1 MFFLL
6 TLPQIDIFVMKQFLK
21 YVCATVVGLLIT
33 FCIFTVICF
42 AVIAGVA
49 ATSDSTD
56 IRDGSVLVV
65 KLNGDIVEHVGGDD
79 VNRMM
84 GVTPS
89 SQGVDDIVT
98 AIDAAAK
105 EPNVKGIYVESGLML
120 SDYSALREIRN
131 ALLRFKTSKKWIVS
145 YGDSYTQGTY
155 YVCSAA
161 DKVWMNPEGTL
172 DIHGLAAQPMYVK
185 DLLEKFGVKMTV
197 IKVGT
202 YKSATEQYTESKMS
216 DANREQVTRYVSSLW
231 ATVATEIG
239 KSRGISKDS
248 VNAYADNVTMAQ
260 PVAQLIKQRLIDK
273 TMYANEVKAEIKK
286 LLKQDADE
294 EIKQIT
300 CSELATK
307 VRSDMDSSTD
317 DKIAIYY
324 AEGSIVQNAE
334 AGLLFSGGQSIV
346 SKSMVKDLDELAK
359 DDDVKAV
366 VIRINSGGG
375 DSFASEEI
383 WHSVATLKEKKPVV
397 ISMSGAAASGA
408 YYLSAPAS
416 WIVAQP
422 TTITGSIGIFGVF
435 PDMTRLYKEKLGLT
449 FDNVKTNKHAD
460 MSLLQTARPFDAEE
474 EALLR
479 QYINRGYELFCKRVS
494 DGRKMPIAKV
504 KEIAEGRVWIAGDA
518 MRLKLVDEIGGMP
531 EAIKKAAELAKVKNY
546 ITKAY
551 PTPPTLIEQL
561 MEKATGNGNNLDE
574 QMKATLGTLYE
585 PFYIIKSL
593 ETQNPIQARCEYI
606 NINEKT
612 N

>member
-1 MFFLL
+1 
-6 TLPQIDIFVMKQFLK
+6 MKQFLK

-33 FCIFTVICF
+33 LCIFTVICF
-42 AVIAGVA
+42 TIIVGVTA
-49 ATSDSTD
+49 SSDSTV
-56 IRDGSVLVV
+56 ISEGSVLVV
-65 KLNGDIVEHVGGDD
+65 KLNGDIVEHVGEGSVD
-79 VNRMM
+79 RMM
-84 GVTPS
+84 GVMPS
-89 SQGVDDIVT
+89 SQGVDDIVM

-105 EPNVKGIYVESGLML
+105 EPNIKGIYVESGQML

-131 ALLRFKTSKKWIVS
+131 ALLRFKTSKKWVVS

-172 DIHGLAAQPMYVK
+172 DIHGLSAQPMYVK
-185 DLLEKFGVKMTV
+185 DLLDKFGVKMTV

-202 YKSATEQYTESKMS
+202 YKSATEQYTESQMS
-216 DANREQVTRYVSSLW
+216 DANREQVTRYIGSLW
-231 ATVATEIG
+231 TTVTTEIG
-239 KSRGISKDS
+239 KSRGISAEAINK
-248 VNAYADNVTMAQ
+248 YADNVTMAQ
-260 PVAQLIKQRLIDK
+260 PAELLIKQRLIDK

-294 EIKQIT
+294 DIKQVSCT
-300 CSELATK
+300 ELATK
-307 VRSDMDSSTD
+307 TRTVNDSATD

-324 AEGSIVQNAE
+324 AEGGIVQSAE
-334 AGLLFSGGQSIV
+334 AGLLFSSGQSIV
-346 SKSMVKDLDELAK
+346 SKDMVKDLDKLAK
-359 DDDVKAV
+359 DDNVKAV
-366 VIRINSGGG
+366 VIRVNSGGG

-383 WHSVATLKEKKPVV
+383 WHSVATLKAKKPVV

-408 YYLSAPAS
+408 YYFSAPAS

-460 MSLLQTARPFDAEE
+460 MSLLQRARPFDAEE
-474 EALLR
+474 EALLQ

-494 DGRKMPIAKV
+494 DGRKMPVAKV

-518 MRLKLVDEIGGMP
+518 KKLKLVDEIGGMP
-531 EAIKKAAELAKVKNY
+531 EAVKKAAELAKVKKY
-546 ITKAY
+546 VATAY
-551 PTPPTLIEQL
+551 PTPPTLLEQL
-561 MEKATGNGNNLDE
+561 LDKATGNGNNLDE
-574 QMKATLGTLYE
+574 QMKSTLGTLYE
-585 PFYIIKSL
+585 PFCIIKSL

-606 NINEKT
+606 DINGKT

>member
-1 MFFLL
+1 
-6 TLPQIDIFVMKQFLK
+6 MKQFLK

-33 FCIFTVICF
+33 LCIFTVICF
-42 AVIAGVA
+42 TIIVGVTA
-49 ATSDSTD
+49 SSDSTV
-56 IRDGSVLVV
+56 ISEGSVLVV
-65 KLNGDIVEHVGGDD
+65 KLNGDIVEHVGEGSVD
-79 VNRMM
+79 RMM
-84 GVTPS
+84 GVMPS
-89 SQGVDDIVT
+89 SQGVDDIVM

-105 EPNVKGIYVESGLML
+105 EPNIKGIYVESGQML

-131 ALLRFKTSKKWIVS
+131 ALLRFKTSKKWVVS

-185 DLLEKFGVKMTV
+185 DLLDKFGVKMTV

-202 YKSATEQYTESKMS
+202 YKSATEQYTESQMS
-216 DANREQVTRYVSSLW
+216 DANREQVTRYIGSLW
-231 ATVATEIG
+231 TTVTTEIG
-239 KSRGISKDS
+239 KSRGISAEAINK
-248 VNAYADNVTMAQ
+248 YADNVTMAQ
-260 PVAQLIKQRLIDK
+260 PAELLIKQRLIDK

-294 EIKQIT
+294 DIKQVSCT
-300 CSELATK
+300 ELATK
-307 VRSDMDSSTD
+307 TRTDNESATD

-324 AEGSIVQNAE
+324 AEGSIVQSAE

-346 SKSMVKDLDELAK
+346 SKDMVKDLDKLAK

-366 VIRINSGGG
+366 VIRVNSGGG

-383 WHSVATLKEKKPVV
+383 WHSVATLKAKKPVV

-408 YYLSAPAS
+408 YYFSAPAS

-460 MSLLQTARPFDAEE
+460 MSLLQRARPFDAEE
-474 EALLR
+474 EALLQ

-494 DGRKMPIAKV
+494 DGRKMPVAKV

-518 MRLKLVDEIGGMP
+518 KKLKLVDEIGGMP
-531 EAIKKAAELAKVKNY
+531 EAVKKAAELAKVKKY
-546 ITKAY
+546 VATAY
-551 PTPPTLIEQL
+551 PTPPTLLEQL
-561 MEKATGNGNNLDE
+561 LDKATGNGNNLDE
-574 QMKATLGTLYE
+574 QMKSTLGTLYE
-585 PFYIIKSL
+585 PFCIIKSL

-606 NINEKT
+606 DINGKT

>member
-1 MFFLL
+1 
-6 TLPQIDIFVMKQFLK
+6 MKQFLK

-33 FCIFTVICF
+33 GCIFTVICF
-42 AVIAGVA
+42 ITIAGMTA
-49 ATSDSTD
+49 GGDSTV
-56 IRDGSVLVV
+56 ISEGSVLVV
-65 KLNGDIVEHVGGDD
+65 KLNGDIVEHVGEGSVD
-79 VNRMM
+79 RMM
-84 GVTPS
+84 GVMPS
-89 SQGVDDIVT
+89 SQGVDDIVM

-105 EPNVKGIYVESGLML
+105 EPNIKGIYVESGQML

-131 ALLRFKTSKKWIVS
+131 ALLRFKTSRKWVVS

-185 DLLEKFGVKMTV
+185 DLLDKFGVKMTV

-202 YKSATEQYTESKMS
+202 YKSATEQYTESQMS
-216 DANREQVTRYVSSLW
+216 DANREQVTRYIGSLW
-231 ATVATEIG
+231 TTVTTEIG
-239 KSRGISKDS
+239 KSRGISVEAINK
-248 VNAYADNVTMAQ
+248 YADNVTMAQ
-260 PVAQLIKQRLIDK
+260 PAELLIKQRLIDK
-273 TMYANEVKAEIKK
+273 TMYADEVKAEIKK

-294 EIKQIT
+294 DIKQVSCT
-300 CSELATK
+300 ELATK
-307 VRSDMDSSTD
+307 TRTVNDSATD

-324 AEGSIVQNAE
+324 AEGSIVQSAE
-334 AGLLFSGGQSIV
+334 AGLLFSGEQSIV
-346 SKSMVKDLDELAK
+346 SKDMVKDLDKLAK
-359 DDDVKAV
+359 DDNVKAV
-366 VIRINSGGG
+366 VIRVNSGGG

-383 WHSVATLKEKKPVV
+383 WHSVATLKAKKPVV

-408 YYLSAPAS
+408 YYFSAPAS

-460 MSLLQTARPFDAEE
+460 MSLLQRARPFDAEE
-474 EALLR
+474 EALLQ
-479 QYINRGYELFCKRVS
+479 QYITRGYELFCKRVS
-494 DGRKMPIAKV
+494 DGRKMPVAKV

-518 MRLKLVDEIGGMP
+518 KKLKLVDEIGGMP
-531 EAIKKAAELAKVKNY
+531 EALKKAAELAKVKKY
-546 ITKAY
+546 VATAY
-551 PTPPTLIEQL
+551 PTPPTLLEQL
-561 MEKATGNGNNLDE
+561 LDKATGNGNNLDE
-574 QMKATLGTLYE
+574 QMKSTLGTLYE
-585 PFYIIKSL
+585 PFCIIKSL

-606 NINEKT
+606 DINGKT

>member
-1 MFFLL
+1 
-6 TLPQIDIFVMKQFLK
+6 
-21 YVCATVVGLLIT
+21 
-33 FCIFTVICF
+33 
-42 AVIAGVA
+42 
-49 ATSDSTD
+49 
-56 IRDGSVLVV
+56 
-65 KLNGDIVEHVGGDD
+65 
-79 VNRMM
+79 
-84 GVTPS
+84 
-89 SQGVDDIVT
+89 
-98 AIDAAAK
+98 
-105 EPNVKGIYVESGLML
+105 
-120 SDYSALREIRN
+120 
-131 ALLRFKTSKKWIVS
+131 
-145 YGDSYTQGTY
+145 
-155 YVCSAA
+155 
-161 DKVWMNPEGTL
+161 
-172 DIHGLAAQPMYVK
+172 
-185 DLLEKFGVKMTV
+185 
-197 IKVGT
+197 
-202 YKSATEQYTESKMS
+202 
-216 DANREQVTRYVSSLW
+216 
-231 ATVATEIG
+231 
-239 KSRGISKDS
+239 
-248 VNAYADNVTMAQ
+248 
-260 PVAQLIKQRLIDK
+260 
-273 TMYANEVKAEIKK
+273 
-286 LLKQDADE
+286 
-294 EIKQIT
+294 
-300 CSELATK
+300 
-307 VRSDMDSSTD
+307 
-317 DKIAIYY
+317 
-324 AEGSIVQNAE
+324 
-334 AGLLFSGGQSIV
+334 
-346 SKSMVKDLDELAK
+346 LAK

-416 WIVAQP
+416 WIVAHP

-531 EAIKKAAELAKVKNY
+531 EAVKKAAELAKVKNY

-561 MEKATGNGNNLDE
+561 LEKATGNGNNLDE

>member
-1 MFFLL
+1 
-6 TLPQIDIFVMKQFLK
+6 MKQFLK
-21 YVCATVVGLLIT
+21 HVCATVVGLLIT
-33 FCIFTVICF
+33 LCIFTVICF
-42 AVIAGVA
+42 TIIVGVTA
-49 ATSDSTD
+49 SSDSTV
-56 IRDGSVLVV
+56 ISEGSVLVV
-65 KLNGDIVEHVGGDD
+65 KLNGDIVEHVGEGSVD
-79 VNRMM
+79 RMM
-84 GVTPS
+84 GVMPS
-89 SQGVDDIVT
+89 SQGVDDIVM

-105 EPNVKGIYVESGLML
+105 EPNIKGIYVESGQML

-131 ALLRFKTSKKWIVS
+131 ALLRFKTSKKWVVS

-185 DLLEKFGVKMTV
+185 DLLDKFGVKMTV

-202 YKSATEQYTESKMS
+202 YKSATEQYTESQMS
-216 DANREQVTRYVSSLW
+216 DANREQVTRYIGSLW
-231 ATVATEIG
+231 TTVTTEMG
-239 KSRGISKDS
+239 KSRGISVEAINK
-248 VNAYADNVTMAQ
+248 YADNVTMAQ
-260 PVAQLIKQRLIDK
+260 PAELLIKQRLIDK

-294 EIKQIT
+294 DIKQVSCT
-300 CSELATK
+300 ELATK
-307 VRSDMDSSTD
+307 TRTVNDSATD

-324 AEGSIVQNAE
+324 AEGSIVQSAE

-346 SKSMVKDLDELAK
+346 SKDMVKDLDKLAK
-359 DDDVKAV
+359 DDNVKAV
-366 VIRINSGGG
+366 VIRVNSGGG

-383 WHSVATLKEKKPVV
+383 WHSVATLKAKKPVV

-408 YYLSAPAS
+408 YYFSAPAS

-460 MSLLQTARPFDAEE
+460 MSLLQRARPFDAEE
-474 EALLR
+474 EALLQ

-494 DGRKMPIAKV
+494 DGRKMPVAKV

-518 MRLKLVDEIGGMP
+518 KKLKLVDEIGGMP
-531 EAIKKAAELAKVKNY
+531 EAVKKAAELAKVKKY
-546 ITKAY
+546 VATAY
-551 PTPPTLIEQL
+551 PTPPTLLEQL
-561 MEKATGNGNNLDE
+561 LDKATGNGNNLDE
-574 QMKATLGTLYE
+574 QMKSTLGTLYE
-585 PFYIIKSL
+585 PFCIIKSL

-606 NINEKT
+606 DINGKT

>member
-1 MFFLL
+1 MLP
-6 TLPQIDIFVMKQFLK
+6 LPQIDIFAMKQFLK

-33 FCIFTVICF
+33 LCIFTVICF
-42 AVIAGVA
+42 TIIVGVTA
-49 ATSDSTD
+49 SSDSTV
-56 IRDGSVLVV
+56 ISEGSVLVV
-65 KLNGDIVEHVGGDD
+65 KLNGDIVEHVGEGSVD
-79 VNRMM
+79 RMM
-84 GVTPS
+84 GVMPS
-89 SQGVDDIVT
+89 SQGVDDIVM

-105 EPNVKGIYVESGLML
+105 EPNIKGIYVESGQML

-131 ALLRFKTSKKWIVS
+131 ALLRFKTSKKWVVS

-185 DLLEKFGVKMTV
+185 DLLDKFGVKMTV

-202 YKSATEQYTESKMS
+202 YKSATEQYTESQMS
-216 DANREQVTRYVSSLW
+216 DANREQVTRYIGSLW
-231 ATVATEIG
+231 TTVTTEIG
-239 KSRGISKDS
+239 KSRGISVEAINK
-248 VNAYADNVTMAQ
+248 YADNVTMAQ
-260 PVAQLIKQRLIDK
+260 PAELLIKQRLIDK

-286 LLKQDADE
+286 LLKQDADK
-294 EIKQIT
+294 EIKQVSCT
-300 CSELATK
+300 ELATK
-307 VRSDMDSSTD
+307 TRTVNDSATE

-324 AEGSIVQNAE
+324 AEGSIVQSSE

-346 SKSMVKDLDELAK
+346 SKDMVKDLDKLAK
-359 DDDVKAV
+359 DDNVKAV
-366 VIRINSGGG
+366 VIRVNSGGG

-383 WHSVATLKEKKPVV
+383 WHSVATLKAKKPVV

-408 YYLSAPAS
+408 YYFSAPAS

-460 MSLLQTARPFDAEE
+460 MSLLQRARPFDAEE
-474 EALLR
+474 EALLQ

-494 DGRKMPIAKV
+494 DGRKMPVAKV

-518 MRLKLVDEIGGMP
+518 KKLKLVDEIGGMP
-531 EAIKKAAELAKVKNY
+531 EAVKKAAELAKVKKY
-546 ITKAY
+546 VATAY
-551 PTPPTLIEQL
+551 PTPPTLLEQL
-561 MEKATGNGNNLDE
+561 LDKATGNGNNLDE
-574 QMKATLGTLYE
+574 QMKSTLGTLYE
-585 PFYIIKSL
+585 PFCIIKSL

-606 NINEKT
+606 DINGKT

>member
-1 MFFLL
+1 M
-6 TLPQIDIFVMKQFLK
+6 PQIDIFAMKQFLK

-33 FCIFTVICF
+33 LCIFTVICF
-42 AVIAGVA
+42 TIIVGVTA
-49 ATSDSTD
+49 SSDSTG
-56 IRDGSVLVV
+56 ISEGSVLVV
-65 KLNGDIVEHVGGDD
+65 KLNGDIVEHVGEGSVD
-79 VNRMM
+79 RMM
-84 GVTPS
+84 GVMPS
-89 SQGVDDIVT
+89 SQGVDDIVM

-105 EPNVKGIYVESGLML
+105 EPNIKGIYVESGQML

-131 ALLRFKTSKKWIVS
+131 ALLRFKTSKKWVVS

-185 DLLEKFGVKMTV
+185 DLLDKFGVKMTV

-202 YKSATEQYTESKMS
+202 YKSATEQYTESQMS
-216 DANREQVTRYVSSLW
+216 DANREQVTRYIGSLW
-231 ATVATEIG
+231 TTVTTEIG
-239 KSRGISKDS
+239 KSRGISVEAINK
-248 VNAYADNVTMAQ
+248 YADNVTMAQ
-260 PVAQLIKQRLIDK
+260 PAELLIKQRLIDK

-294 EIKQIT
+294 DIKQVSCT
-300 CSELATK
+300 ELATK
-307 VRSDMDSSTD
+307 TRTVNDSATD

-324 AEGSIVQNAE
+324 AEGSIVQSAE

-346 SKSMVKDLDELAK
+346 SKDMVKDLDKLAK

-366 VIRINSGGG
+366 VIRVNSGGG

-383 WHSVATLKEKKPVV
+383 WHSVATLKAKKPVV

-408 YYLSAPAS
+408 YYFSAPAS

-460 MSLLQTARPFDAEE
+460 MSLLQRARPFDAEE
-474 EALLR
+474 EALLQ

-494 DGRKMPIAKV
+494 DGRKMPVAKV

-518 MRLKLVDEIGGMP
+518 KKLKLVDEIGGMP
-531 EAIKKAAELAKVKNY
+531 EAVKKAAELAKVKKY
-546 ITKAY
+546 VATAY
-551 PTPPTLIEQL
+551 PTPPTLLEQL
-561 MEKATGNGNNLDE
+561 LDKATGNGNNLDE
-574 QMKATLGTLYE
+574 QMKSTLGTLYE
-585 PFYIIKSL
+585 PFCIIKSL

-606 NINEKT
+606 DINGKT

>member
-1 MFFLL
+1 M
-6 TLPQIDIFVMKQFLK
+6 PQIDIFAMKQFLK

-33 FCIFTVICF
+33 LCIFTVICF
-42 AVIAGVA
+42 TIIVGVTA
-49 ATSDSTD
+49 SSDSTV
-56 IRDGSVLVV
+56 ISEGSVLVV
-65 KLNGDIVEHVGGDD
+65 KLNGDIVEHVGEGSVD
-79 VNRMM
+79 RMM
-84 GVTPS
+84 GVMPS
-89 SQGVDDIVT
+89 SQGVDDIVM

-105 EPNVKGIYVESGLML
+105 EPNIKGIYVESGQML

-131 ALLRFKTSKKWIVS
+131 ALLRFKTSKKWVVS

-185 DLLEKFGVKMTV
+185 DLLDKFGVKMTV

-202 YKSATEQYTESKMS
+202 YKSATEQYTESQMS
-216 DANREQVTRYVSSLW
+216 DANREQVTRYIGSLW
-231 ATVATEIG
+231 TTVTTEIG
-239 KSRGISKDS
+239 KSRGISAEAINK
-248 VNAYADNVTMAQ
+248 YADNVTMAQ
-260 PVAQLIKQRLIDK
+260 PAELLIKQRLIDK

-294 EIKQIT
+294 DIKQVSCT
-300 CSELATK
+300 ELATK
-307 VRSDMDSSTD
+307 TRTANDSATD

-324 AEGSIVQNAE
+324 AEGSIVQSSE

-346 SKSMVKDLDELAK
+346 SKDMVKDLDKLAK

-366 VIRINSGGG
+366 VIRVNSGGG

-383 WHSVATLKEKKPVV
+383 WHSVATLKAKKPVV

-408 YYLSAPAS
+408 YYFSAPAS

-460 MSLLQTARPFDAEE
+460 MSLLQRARPFDAEE
-474 EALLR
+474 EALLQ

-494 DGRKMPIAKV
+494 DGRKMPVAKV

-518 MRLKLVDEIGGMP
+518 KKLKLVDEIGGMP
-531 EAIKKAAELAKVKNY
+531 EAVKKAAELAKVKKY
-546 ITKAY
+546 VATAY
-551 PTPPTLIEQL
+551 PTPPTLLEQL
-561 MEKATGNGNNLDE
+561 LDKATGNGNNLDE
-574 QMKATLGTLYE
+574 QMKSTLGTLYE
-585 PFYIIKSL
+585 PFCIIKSL

-606 NINEKT
+606 DINGKT

>member
-1 MFFLL
+1 
-6 TLPQIDIFVMKQFLK
+6 MKQFLK

-33 FCIFTVICF
+33 LCIFTVICF
-42 AVIAGVA
+42 TIIVGVTA
-49 ATSDSTD
+49 SSDSTG
-56 IRDGSVLVV
+56 ISEGSVLVV
-65 KLNGDIVEHVGGDD
+65 KLNGDIVEHVGEGSVD
-79 VNRMM
+79 RMM
-84 GVTPS
+84 GVMPS
-89 SQGVDDIVT
+89 SQGVDDIVM

-105 EPNVKGIYVESGLML
+105 EPNIKGIYVESGQML

-131 ALLRFKTSKKWIVS
+131 ALLRFKTSKKWVVS

-185 DLLEKFGVKMTV
+185 DLLDKFGVKMTV

-202 YKSATEQYTESKMS
+202 YKSATEQYTESQMS
-216 DANREQVTRYVSSLW
+216 DANREQVTRYIGSLW
-231 ATVATEIG
+231 TTVTTEIG
-239 KSRGISKDS
+239 KSRGISVEAINK
-248 VNAYADNVTMAQ
+248 YADNVTMAQ
-260 PVAQLIKQRLIDK
+260 PAELLIKQRLIDK

-294 EIKQIT
+294 DIKQVSCT
-300 CSELATK
+300 ELATK
-307 VRSDMDSSTD
+307 TRTVNDSATD

-324 AEGSIVQNAE
+324 AEGSIVQSAE

-346 SKSMVKDLDELAK
+346 SKDMVKDLDKLAK

-366 VIRINSGGG
+366 VIRVNSGGG

-383 WHSVATLKEKKPVV
+383 WHSVATLKAKKPVV

-408 YYLSAPAS
+408 YYFSAPAS

-460 MSLLQTARPFDAEE
+460 MSLLQRARPFDAEE
-474 EALLR
+474 EALLQ

-494 DGRKMPIAKV
+494 DGRKMPVAKV

-518 MRLKLVDEIGGMP
+518 KKLKLVDEIGGMP
-531 EAIKKAAELAKVKNY
+531 EAVKKAAELAKVKKY
-546 ITKAY
+546 VATAY
-551 PTPPTLIEQL
+551 PTPPTLLEQL
-561 MEKATGNGNNLDE
+561 LDKATGNGNNLDE
-574 QMKATLGTLYE
+574 QMKSTLGTLYE
-585 PFYIIKSL
+585 PFCIIKSL

-606 NINEKT
+606 DINGKT

>member
-1 MFFLL
+1 
-6 TLPQIDIFVMKQFLK
+6 MKQFLK

-33 FCIFTVICF
+33 LCIFTVICF
-42 AVIAGVA
+42 TIIVGVTA
-49 ATSDSTD
+49 SSDSTG
-56 IRDGSVLVV
+56 ISEGSVLVV
-65 KLNGDIVEHVGGDD
+65 KLNGDIVEHVGEGSVD
-79 VNRMM
+79 RMM
-84 GVTPS
+84 GVMPS
-89 SQGVDDIVT
+89 SQGVDDIVM

-105 EPNVKGIYVESGLML
+105 EPNIKGIYVESGQML

-131 ALLRFKTSKKWIVS
+131 ALLRFKTSKKWVVS

-185 DLLEKFGVKMTV
+185 DLLDKFGVKMTV

-202 YKSATEQYTESKMS
+202 YKSATEQYTESQMS
-216 DANREQVTRYVSSLW
+216 DANREQVTRYIGSLW
-231 ATVATEIG
+231 TTVTTEIG
-239 KSRGISKDS
+239 KSRGISVEAINK
-248 VNAYADNVTMAQ
+248 YADNVTMAQ
-260 PVAQLIKQRLIDK
+260 PAELLIKQRLIDK

-294 EIKQIT
+294 DIKQVSCT
-300 CSELATK
+300 ELATK
-307 VRSDMDSSTD
+307 TRTVNDSATD

-324 AEGSIVQNAE
+324 AEGSIVQSSE
-334 AGLLFSGGQSIV
+334 AGLLFSSGQSIV
-346 SKSMVKDLDELAK
+346 SKDMVKDLDKLAK
-359 DDDVKAV
+359 DDNVKAV
-366 VIRINSGGG
+366 VIRVNSGGG

-383 WHSVATLKEKKPVV
+383 WHSVATLKAKKPVV

-408 YYLSAPAS
+408 YYFSAPAS

-460 MSLLQTARPFDAEE
+460 MSLLQRARPFDAEE
-474 EALLR
+474 EALLQ

-494 DGRKMPIAKV
+494 DGRKMPVAKV

-518 MRLKLVDEIGGMP
+518 KKLKLVDEIGGMP
-531 EAIKKAAELAKVKNY
+531 EAVKKAAELAKVKKY
-546 ITKAY
+546 VATAY
-551 PTPPTLIEQL
+551 PTPPTLLEQL
-561 MEKATGNGNNLDE
+561 LDKATGNGNNLDE
-574 QMKATLGTLYE
+574 QMKSTLGTLYE
-585 PFYIIKSL
+585 PFCIIKSL

-606 NINEKT
+606 DINGKT

>member
-1 MFFLL
+1 
-6 TLPQIDIFVMKQFLK
+6 
-21 YVCATVVGLLIT
+21 VGVT
-33 FCIFTVICF
+33 
-42 AVIAGVA
+42 AS
-49 ATSDSTD
+49 SDSTV
-56 IRDGSVLVV
+56 ISEGSVLVV
-65 KLNGDIVEHVGGDD
+65 KLNGDIVEHVGEGSVD
-79 VNRMM
+79 RMM
-84 GVTPS
+84 GVMPS
-89 SQGVDDIVT
+89 SQGVDDIVM

-105 EPNVKGIYVESGLML
+105 EPNIKGIYVESGQML

-131 ALLRFKTSKKWIVS
+131 ALLRFKTSKKWVVS

-185 DLLEKFGVKMTV
+185 DLLDKFGVKMTV

-202 YKSATEQYTESKMS
+202 YKSATEQYTESQMS
-216 DANREQVTRYVSSLW
+216 DANREQVTRYIGSLW
-231 ATVATEIG
+231 TTVTTEIG
-239 KSRGISKDS
+239 KSRGISAEAINK
-248 VNAYADNVTMAQ
+248 YADNVTMAQ
-260 PVAQLIKQRLIDK
+260 PAELLIKQRLIDK

-294 EIKQIT
+294 DIKQVSCT
-300 CSELATK
+300 ELATK
-307 VRSDMDSSTD
+307 TRTVNDSATD

-324 AEGSIVQNAE
+324 AEGSIVQSSE

-346 SKSMVKDLDELAK
+346 SKDMVKDLDKLAK
-359 DDDVKAV
+359 DDNVKAV
-366 VIRINSGGG
+366 VIRVNSGGG

-383 WHSVATLKEKKPVV
+383 WHSVATLKAKKPVV

-408 YYLSAPAS
+408 YYFSAPAS

-460 MSLLQTARPFDAEE
+460 MSLLQRARPFDAEE
-474 EALLR
+474 EALLQ

-494 DGRKMPIAKV
+494 DGRKMPVAKV

-518 MRLKLVDEIGGMP
+518 KKLKLVDEIGGMP
-531 EAIKKAAELAKVKNY
+531 EAVKKAAELAKVKKY
-546 ITKAY
+546 VATAY
-551 PTPPTLIEQL
+551 PTPPTLLEQL
-561 MEKATGNGNNLDE
+561 LDKATGNGNNLDE
-574 QMKATLGTLYE
+574 QMKSTLGTLNE
-585 PFYIIKSL
+585 PFCIIKSL

-606 NINEKT
+606 DINGKT

>member
-1 MFFLL
+1 
-6 TLPQIDIFVMKQFLK
+6 MKQFLK

-33 FCIFTVICF
+33 LCIFTVICF
-42 AVIAGVA
+42 TIIVGVTA
-49 ATSDSTD
+49 SSDSTV
-56 IRDGSVLVV
+56 ISEGSVLVV
-65 KLNGDIVEHVGGDD
+65 KLNGDIVEHVGEGSVD
-79 VNRMM
+79 RMM
-84 GVTPS
+84 GVMPS
-89 SQGVDDIVT
+89 SQGVDDIVM

-105 EPNVKGIYVESGLML
+105 EPNIKGIYVESGQML

-131 ALLRFKTSKKWIVS
+131 ALLRFKTSKKWVVS

-185 DLLEKFGVKMTV
+185 DLLDKFGVKMTV

-202 YKSATEQYTESKMS
+202 YKSATEQYTESQMS
-216 DANREQVTRYVSSLW
+216 DANREQVTRYIGSLW
-231 ATVATEIG
+231 TTVTTEIG
-239 KSRGISKDS
+239 KSRGISAEAINK
-248 VNAYADNVTMAQ
+248 YADNVTMAQ
-260 PVAQLIKQRLIDK
+260 PAELLIKQRLIDK

-294 EIKQIT
+294 DIKQVSCT
-300 CSELATK
+300 ELATK
-307 VRSDMDSSTD
+307 TRTVNESATE

-324 AEGSIVQNAE
+324 AEGSIVQSSE

-346 SKSMVKDLDELAK
+346 SKDMVKDLDKLAK
-359 DDDVKAV
+359 DDNVKAV
-366 VIRINSGGG
+366 VIRVNSGGG

-383 WHSVATLKEKKPVV
+383 WHSVATLKAKKPVV

-408 YYLSAPAS
+408 YYFSAPAS

-460 MSLLQTARPFDAEE
+460 MSLLQRARPFDAEE
-474 EALLR
+474 EALLQ

-494 DGRKMPIAKV
+494 DGRKMPVAKV

-518 MRLKLVDEIGGMP
+518 KKLKLVDEIGGMP
-531 EAIKKAAELAKVKNY
+531 EAVKKAAELAKVKKY
-546 ITKAY
+546 VATAY
-551 PTPPTLIEQL
+551 PTPPTLLEQL
-561 MEKATGNGNNLDE
+561 LDKATGNGNNLDE
-574 QMKATLGTLYE
+574 QMKSTLGTLYE
-585 PFYIIKSL
+585 PFCIIKSL

-606 NINEKT
+606 DINGKT

>member
-1 MFFLL
+1 
-6 TLPQIDIFVMKQFLK
+6 MKQFLK

-33 FCIFTVICF
+33 LCIFTVICF
-42 AVIAGVA
+42 TIIVGVTA
-49 ATSDSTD
+49 SSDSTG
-56 IRDGSVLVV
+56 ISEGSVLVV
-65 KLNGDIVEHVGGDD
+65 KLNGDIVEHVGEGSVD
-79 VNRMM
+79 RMM
-84 GVTPS
+84 GVMPS
-89 SQGVDDIVT
+89 SQGVDDIVM

-105 EPNVKGIYVESGLML
+105 EPNIKGIYVESGQML

-131 ALLRFKTSKKWIVS
+131 ALLRFKTSKKWVVS

-185 DLLEKFGVKMTV
+185 DLLDKFGVKMTV

-202 YKSATEQYTESKMS
+202 YKSATEQYTESQMS
-216 DANREQVTRYVSSLW
+216 DANREQVTRYIGSLW
-231 ATVATEIG
+231 TTVTTEIG
-239 KSRGISKDS
+239 KSRGISVESINK
-248 VNAYADNVTMAQ
+248 YADNVTMAQ
-260 PVAQLIKQRLIDK
+260 PAELLIKQRLIDK

-286 LLKQDADE
+286 LLKQDADK
-294 EIKQIT
+294 EIKQVSCT
-300 CSELATK
+300 ELATK
-307 VRSDMDSSTD
+307 TRTVNDSATE

-324 AEGSIVQNAE
+324 AEGSIVQSSE

-346 SKSMVKDLDELAK
+346 SKDMVKDLDKLAK
-359 DDDVKAV
+359 DDNVKAV
-366 VIRINSGGG
+366 VIRVNSGGG

-383 WHSVATLKEKKPVV
+383 WHSVATLKAKKPVV

-408 YYLSAPAS
+408 YYFSAPAS

-460 MSLLQTARPFDAEE
+460 MSLLQRARPFDAEE
-474 EALLR
+474 EALLQ

-494 DGRKMPIAKV
+494 DGRKMPVAKV

-518 MRLKLVDEIGGMP
+518 KNLKLVDEIGGMP
-531 EAIKKAAELAKVKNY
+531 EAVKKAAELAKVKKY
-546 ITKAY
+546 VATAY
-551 PTPPTLIEQL
+551 PTPPTLLEQL
-561 MEKATGNGNNLDE
+561 LDKATGNGNNLDE
-574 QMKATLGTLYE
+574 QMKSTLGTLYE
-585 PFYIIKSL
+585 PFCIIKSL

-606 NINEKT
+606 DINGKT

>member
-1 MFFLL
+1 
-6 TLPQIDIFVMKQFLK
+6 MKQFLK

-33 FCIFTVICF
+33 LCIFTVICF
-42 AVIAGVA
+42 TIIVGVTA
-49 ATSDSTD
+49 SSDSTG
-56 IRDGSVLVV
+56 ISEGSVLVV
-65 KLNGDIVEHVGGDD
+65 KLNGDIVEHVGEGSVD
-79 VNRMM
+79 RMM
-84 GVTPS
+84 GVMPS
-89 SQGVDDIVT
+89 SQGVDDIVM

-105 EPNVKGIYVESGLML
+105 EPNIKGIYVESGQML

-131 ALLRFKTSKKWIVS
+131 ALLRFKTSKKWVVS

-185 DLLEKFGVKMTV
+185 DLLDKFGVKMTV

-202 YKSATEQYTESKMS
+202 YKSATEQYTESQMS
-216 DANREQVTRYVSSLW
+216 DANREQVTRYIGSLW
-231 ATVATEIG
+231 TTVTTEIG
-239 KSRGISKDS
+239 KSRGISVESINK
-248 VNAYADNVTMAQ
+248 YADNVTMAQ
-260 PVAQLIKQRLIDK
+260 PAELLIKQRLIDK

-286 LLKQDADE
+286 LLKQDADK
-294 EIKQIT
+294 EIKQVSCT
-300 CSELATK
+300 ELATK
-307 VRSDMDSSTD
+307 TRTVNESATD

-324 AEGSIVQNAE
+324 AEGSIVQSSE

-346 SKSMVKDLDELAK
+346 SKDMVKDLDKLAK
-359 DDDVKAV
+359 DDNVKAV
-366 VIRINSGGG
+366 VIRVNSGGG

-383 WHSVATLKEKKPVV
+383 WHSVATLKAKKPVV

-408 YYLSAPAS
+408 YYFSAPAS

-460 MSLLQTARPFDAEE
+460 MSLLQRARPFDAEE
-474 EALLR
+474 EALLQ

-494 DGRKMPIAKV
+494 DGRKMPVAKV

-518 MRLKLVDEIGGMP
+518 KNLKLVDEIGGMP
-531 EAIKKAAELAKVKNY
+531 EAVKKAAELAKVKKY
-546 ITKAY
+546 VATAY
-551 PTPPTLIEQL
+551 PTPPTLLEQL
-561 MEKATGNGNNLDE
+561 LDKATGNGNNLDE
-574 QMKATLGTLYE
+574 QMKSTLGTLYE
-585 PFYIIKSL
+585 PFCIIKSL

-606 NINEKT
+606 DINGKT

>member
-1 MFFLL
+1 
-6 TLPQIDIFVMKQFLK
+6 MKQFLK

-33 FCIFTVICF
+33 LCIFTVICF
-42 AVIAGVA
+42 TIIVGVTA
-49 ATSDSTD
+49 SSDSAG
-56 IRDGSVLVV
+56 ISEGSVLVV
-65 KLNGDIVEHVGGDD
+65 KLNGDIVEHVGEGSVD
-79 VNRMM
+79 RMM
-84 GVTPS
+84 GVMPS
-89 SQGVDDIVT
+89 SQGVDDIVM

-105 EPNVKGIYVESGLML
+105 EPNIKGIYVESGQML

-131 ALLRFKTSKKWIVS
+131 ALLRFKTSKKWVVS

-185 DLLEKFGVKMTV
+185 DLLDKFGVKMTV

-202 YKSATEQYTESKMS
+202 YKSATEQYTESQMS
-216 DANREQVTRYVSSLW
+216 DANREQVTRYIGSLW
-231 ATVATEIG
+231 TTVTTEIG
-239 KSRGISKDS
+239 KSRGISVESINK
-248 VNAYADNVTMAQ
+248 YADNVTMAQ
-260 PVAQLIKQRLIDK
+260 PAELLIKQRLIDK

-286 LLKQDADE
+286 LLKQDADAD
-294 EIKQIT
+294 IKQVSCT
-300 CSELATK
+300 ELATK
-307 VRSDMDSSTD
+307 TRTVNESATD

-324 AEGSIVQNAE
+324 AEGSIVQSSE

-346 SKSMVKDLDELAK
+346 SKDMVKDLDKLAK
-359 DDDVKAV
+359 DDNVKAV
-366 VIRINSGGG
+366 VIRVNSGGG

-383 WHSVATLKEKKPVV
+383 WHSVATLKAKKPVV

-408 YYLSAPAS
+408 YYFSAPAS

-460 MSLLQTARPFDAEE
+460 MSLLQRARPFDAEE
-474 EALLR
+474 EALLQ

-494 DGRKMPIAKV
+494 DGRKMPVAKV

-518 MRLKLVDEIGGMP
+518 KNLKLVDEIGGMP
-531 EAIKKAAELAKVKNY
+531 EAVKKAAELAKVKKY
-546 ITKAY
+546 VATAY
-551 PTPPTLIEQL
+551 PTPPTLLEQL
-561 MEKATGNGNNLDE
+561 LDKATGNGNNLDE
-574 QMKATLGTLYE
+574 QMKSTLGTLYE
-585 PFYIIKSL
+585 PFCIIKSL

-606 NINEKT
+606 DINGKT

>member
-1 MFFLL
+1 M
-6 TLPQIDIFVMKQFLK
+6 PQIDIFAMKQFLK

-33 FCIFTVICF
+33 LCIFTVICF
-42 AVIAGVA
+42 TIIVGVTA
-49 ATSDSTD
+49 SSDSTG
-56 IRDGSVLVV
+56 ISEGSVLVV
-65 KLNGDIVEHVGGDD
+65 KLNGDIVEHVGEGSVD
-79 VNRMM
+79 RMM
-84 GVTPS
+84 GVMPS
-89 SQGVDDIVT
+89 SQGVDDIVM

-105 EPNVKGIYVESGLML
+105 EPNIKGIYVESGQML

-131 ALLRFKTSKKWIVS
+131 ALLRFKTSKKWVVS

-185 DLLEKFGVKMTV
+185 DLLDKFGVKMTV

-202 YKSATEQYTESKMS
+202 YKSATEQYTESQMS
-216 DANREQVTRYVSSLW
+216 DANREQVTRYIGSLW
-231 ATVATEIG
+231 TTVTTEIG
-239 KSRGISKDS
+239 KSRGISAEAINK
-248 VNAYADNVTMAQ
+248 YADNVTMAQ
-260 PVAQLIKQRLIDK
+260 PAELLIKQRLIDK

-294 EIKQIT
+294 DIKQVSCT
-300 CSELATK
+300 ELATK
-307 VRSDMDSSTD
+307 TRTVNDSATD

-324 AEGSIVQNAE
+324 AEGSIVQSAE

-346 SKSMVKDLDELAK
+346 SKDMVKDLDKLAK

-366 VIRINSGGG
+366 VIRVNSGGG

-383 WHSVATLKEKKPVV
+383 WHSVATLKAKKPVV

-408 YYLSAPAS
+408 YYFSAPAS

-460 MSLLQTARPFDAEE
+460 MSLLQRARPFDAEE
-474 EALLR
+474 EALLQ

-494 DGRKMPIAKV
+494 DGRKMPVAKV

-518 MRLKLVDEIGGMP
+518 KKLKLVDEIGGMP
-531 EAIKKAAELAKVKNY
+531 EAVKKAAELAKVKKY
-546 ITKAY
+546 VATAY
-551 PTPPTLIEQL
+551 PTPPTLLEQL
-561 MEKATGNGNNLDE
+561 LDKATGNGNNLDE
-574 QMKATLGTLYE
+574 QMKSTLGTLYE
-585 PFYIIKSL
+585 PFCIIKSL

-606 NINEKT
+606 DINGKT

>member
-1 MFFLL
+1 
-6 TLPQIDIFVMKQFLK
+6 MKQFLK

-33 FCIFTVICF
+33 LCIFTVICF
-42 AVIAGVA
+42 TIIVGVTA
-49 ATSDSTD
+49 SSDSTV
-56 IRDGSVLVV
+56 ISEGSVLVV
-65 KLNGDIVEHVGGDD
+65 KLNGDIVEHVGEGSVD
-79 VNRMM
+79 RMM
-84 GVTPS
+84 GVMPS
-89 SQGVDDIVT
+89 SQGVDDIVM

-105 EPNVKGIYVESGLML
+105 EPNIKGIYVESGQML

-131 ALLRFKTSKKWIVS
+131 ALLRFKTSRKWVVS

-185 DLLEKFGVKMTV
+185 DLLDKFGVKMTV

-202 YKSATEQYTESKMS
+202 YKSATEQYTESQMS
-216 DANREQVTRYVSSLW
+216 DANREQVTRYIGSLW
-231 ATVATEIG
+231 TTVTTEIG
-239 KSRGISKDS
+239 KSRGISAEAINK
-248 VNAYADNVTMAQ
+248 YADNVTMAQ
-260 PVAQLIKQRLIDK
+260 PAELLIKQRLIDK

-294 EIKQIT
+294 DIKQVSCT
-300 CSELATK
+300 ELATK
-307 VRSDMDSSTD
+307 TRTDNESATD

-324 AEGSIVQNAE
+324 AEGSIVQSAE

-346 SKSMVKDLDELAK
+346 SKDMVKDLDKLAK
-359 DDDVKAV
+359 DDNVKAV
-366 VIRINSGGG
+366 VIRVNSGGG

-383 WHSVATLKEKKPVV
+383 WHSVATLKAKKPVV

-408 YYLSAPAS
+408 YYFSAPAS

-460 MSLLQTARPFDAEE
+460 MSLLQRARPFDAEE
-474 EALLR
+474 EALLQ

-494 DGRKMPIAKV
+494 DGRKMPVAKV

-518 MRLKLVDEIGGMP
+518 KKLKLVDEIGGMP
-531 EAIKKAAELAKVKNY
+531 EAVKKAAELAKVKKY
-546 ITKAY
+546 VATAY
-551 PTPPTLIEQL
+551 PTPPTLLEQL
-561 MEKATGNGNNLDE
+561 LDKATGNGNNLDE
-574 QMKATLGTLYE
+574 QMKSTLGTLYE
-585 PFYIIKSL
+585 PFCIIKSL

-606 NINEKT
+606 DINGKT

>member
-1 MFFLL
+1 
-6 TLPQIDIFVMKQFLK
+6 MKQFLK

-33 FCIFTVICF
+33 LCIFTVICF
-42 AVIAGVA
+42 TIIVGVTA
-49 ATSDSTD
+49 SSDSTG
-56 IRDGSVLVV
+56 ISEGSVLVV
-65 KLNGDIVEHVGGDD
+65 KLNGDIVEHVGEGSVD
-79 VNRMM
+79 RMM
-84 GVTPS
+84 GVMPS
-89 SQGVDDIVT
+89 SQGVDDIVM

-105 EPNVKGIYVESGLML
+105 EPNIKGIYVESGQML

-131 ALLRFKTSKKWIVS
+131 ALLRFKTSKKWVVS

-185 DLLEKFGVKMTV
+185 DLLDKFGVKMTV

-202 YKSATEQYTESKMS
+202 YKSATEQYTESQMS
-216 DANREQVTRYVSSLW
+216 DANREQVTRYIGSLW
-231 ATVATEIG
+231 TTVTTEIG
-239 KSRGISKDS
+239 KSRGISAEAINK
-248 VNAYADNVTMAQ
+248 YADNVTMAQ
-260 PVAQLIKQRLIDK
+260 PAELLIKQRLIDK

-286 LLKQDADE
+286 LLKQDADAD
-294 EIKQIT
+294 IKQVSCT
-300 CSELATK
+300 ELATK
-307 VRSDMDSSTD
+307 TRTVNDSATD
-317 DKIAIYY
+317 DKIAVYY
-324 AEGSIVQNAE
+324 AEGSIVQSAE

-346 SKSMVKDLDELAK
+346 SKDMVKDLDKLAK
-359 DDDVKAV
+359 DDNVKAV
-366 VIRINSGGG
+366 VIRVNSGGG

-383 WHSVATLKEKKPVV
+383 WHSVATLKAKKPVV

-408 YYLSAPAS
+408 YYFSAPAS

-460 MSLLQTARPFDAEE
+460 MSLLQRARPFDAEE
-474 EALLR
+474 EALLQ

-494 DGRKMPIAKV
+494 DGRKMPVAKV

-518 MRLKLVDEIGGMP
+518 KNLKLVDEIGGMP
-531 EAIKKAAELAKVKNY
+531 EAVKKAAELAKVKKY
-546 ITKAY
+546 VATAY
-551 PTPPTLIEQL
+551 PTPPTLLEQL
-561 MEKATGNGNNLDE
+561 LDKATGNGNNLDE
-574 QMKATLGTLYE
+574 QMKSTLGTLYE
-585 PFYIIKSL
+585 PFCIIKSL

-606 NINEKT
+606 DINGKT

>member
-1 MFFLL
+1 
-6 TLPQIDIFVMKQFLK
+6 MKQFLK

-33 FCIFTVICF
+33 LCIFTVICF
-42 AVIAGVA
+42 TIIVGVTA
-49 ATSDSTD
+49 SSDSTG
-56 IRDGSVLVV
+56 ISEGSVLVV
-65 KLNGDIVEHVGGDD
+65 KLNGDIVEHVGEGSVD
-79 VNRMM
+79 RMM
-84 GVTPS
+84 GVMPS
-89 SQGVDDIVT
+89 SQGVDDIVM

-105 EPNVKGIYVESGLML
+105 EPNIKGIYVESGQML

-131 ALLRFKTSKKWIVS
+131 ALLRFKTSKKWVVS

-185 DLLEKFGVKMTV
+185 DLLDKFGVKMTV

-202 YKSATEQYTESKMS
+202 YKSATEQYTESQMS
-216 DANREQVTRYVSSLW
+216 DANREQVTRYIGSLW
-231 ATVATEIG
+231 TTVTTEIG
-239 KSRGISKDS
+239 KSRGISVEAINK
-248 VNAYADNVTMAQ
+248 YADNVTMAQ
-260 PVAQLIKQRLIDK
+260 PAELLIKQRLIDK

-294 EIKQIT
+294 DIKQVSCT
-300 CSELATK
+300 ELATK
-307 VRSDMDSSTD
+307 TRTVNDSATE

-324 AEGSIVQNAE
+324 AEGSIVQSSE

-346 SKSMVKDLDELAK
+346 SKDMVKDLDKLAK
-359 DDDVKAV
+359 DDNVKAV
-366 VIRINSGGG
+366 VIRVNSGGG

-383 WHSVATLKEKKPVV
+383 WHSVATLKAKKPVV

-408 YYLSAPAS
+408 YYFSAPAS

-460 MSLLQTARPFDAEE
+460 MSLLQRARPFDAEE
-474 EALLR
+474 EALLQ

-494 DGRKMPIAKV
+494 DGRKMPVAKV

-518 MRLKLVDEIGGMP
+518 KNLKLVDEIGGMP
-531 EAIKKAAELAKVKNY
+531 EAVKKAAELAKVKKY
-546 ITKAY
+546 VATAY
-551 PTPPTLIEQL
+551 PTPPTLLEQL
-561 MEKATGNGNNLDE
+561 LDKATGNGNNLDE
-574 QMKATLGTLYE
+574 QMKSTLGTLYE
-585 PFYIIKSL
+585 PFCIIKSL

-606 NINEKT
+606 DINGKT

>member
-1 MFFLL
+1 
-6 TLPQIDIFVMKQFLK
+6 MKQFLK

-33 FCIFTVICF
+33 LCIFTVICF
-42 AVIAGVA
+42 TIIVGVTA
-49 ATSDSTD
+49 SSDSTG
-56 IRDGSVLVV
+56 ISEGSVLVV
-65 KLNGDIVEHVGGDD
+65 KLNGDIVEHVGEGSVD
-79 VNRMM
+79 RMM
-84 GVTPS
+84 GVMPS
-89 SQGVDDIVT
+89 SQGVDDIVM

-105 EPNVKGIYVESGLML
+105 EPNIKGIYVESGQML

-131 ALLRFKTSKKWIVS
+131 ALLRFKTSKKWVVS

-185 DLLEKFGVKMTV
+185 DLLDKFGVKMTV

-202 YKSATEQYTESKMS
+202 YKSATEQYTESQMS
-216 DANREQVTRYVSSLW
+216 DANREQVTRYIGSLW
-231 ATVATEIG
+231 TTVTTEIG
-239 KSRGISKDS
+239 KSRGISVEAINK
-248 VNAYADNVTMAQ
+248 YADNVTMAQ
-260 PVAQLIKQRLIDK
+260 PAELLIKQRLIDK
-273 TMYANEVKAEIKK
+273 TMYANEVKTEIKK

-294 EIKQIT
+294 DIKQVSCT
-300 CSELATK
+300 ELATK
-307 VRSDMDSSTD
+307 TRTVNDSATD

-324 AEGSIVQNAE
+324 AEGSIVQSAE
-334 AGLLFSGGQSIV
+334 AGLLFSSGQSIV
-346 SKSMVKDLDELAK
+346 SKDMVKDLDKLAK
-359 DDDVKAV
+359 DDNVKAV
-366 VIRINSGGG
+366 VIRVNSGGG

-383 WHSVATLKEKKPVV
+383 WHSVATLKAKKPVV

-408 YYLSAPAS
+408 YYFSAPAS

-460 MSLLQTARPFDAEE
+460 MSLLQRARPFDAEE
-474 EALLR
+474 EALLQ

-494 DGRKMPIAKV
+494 DGRKMPVAKV

-518 MRLKLVDEIGGMP
+518 KKLKLVDEIGGMP
-531 EAIKKAAELAKVKNY
+531 EAVKKAAELAKVKKY
-546 ITKAY
+546 VATAY
-551 PTPPTLIEQL
+551 PTPPTLLEQL
-561 MEKATGNGNNLDE
+561 LDKATGNGNNLDE
-574 QMKATLGTLYE
+574 QMKSTLGTLYE
-585 PFYIIKSL
+585 PFCIIKSL

-606 NINEKT
+606 DINGKT

>member
-1 MFFLL
+1 MLP
-6 TLPQIDIFVMKQFLK
+6 LPQIDIFAMKQFLK

-33 FCIFTVICF
+33 LCIFTVICF
-42 AVIAGVA
+42 TIIVGVTA
-49 ATSDSTD
+49 SSDSTV
-56 IRDGSVLVV
+56 ISEGSVLVV
-65 KLNGDIVEHVGGDD
+65 KLNGDIVEHVGEGSVD
-79 VNRMM
+79 RMM
-84 GVTPS
+84 GVMPS
-89 SQGVDDIVT
+89 SQGVDDIVM

-105 EPNVKGIYVESGLML
+105 EPNIKGIYVESGQML

-131 ALLRFKTSKKWIVS
+131 ALLRFKTSKKWVVS

-185 DLLEKFGVKMTV
+185 DLLDKFGVKMTV

-202 YKSATEQYTESKMS
+202 YKSATEQYTESQMS
-216 DANREQVTRYVSSLW
+216 DANREQVTRYIGSLW
-231 ATVATEIG
+231 TTVTTEIG
-239 KSRGISKDS
+239 KSRGISAEAINK
-248 VNAYADNVTMAQ
+248 YADNVTMAQ
-260 PVAQLIKQRLIDK
+260 PAELLIKQRLIDK

-294 EIKQIT
+294 DIKQVSCT
-300 CSELATK
+300 ELATK
-307 VRSDMDSSTD
+307 TRTVNDSATD

-324 AEGSIVQNAE
+324 AEGSIVQSSE

-346 SKSMVKDLDELAK
+346 SKDMVKDLDKLAK
-359 DDDVKAV
+359 DDNVKAV
-366 VIRINSGGG
+366 VIRVNSGGG

-383 WHSVATLKEKKPVV
+383 WHSVATLKAKKPVV

-408 YYLSAPAS
+408 YYFSAPAS

-460 MSLLQTARPFDAEE
+460 MSLLQRARPFDAEE
-474 EALLR
+474 EALLQ

-494 DGRKMPIAKV
+494 DGRKMPVAKV

-518 MRLKLVDEIGGMP
+518 KKLKLVDEIGGMP
-531 EAIKKAAELAKVKNY
+531 EAVKKAAELAKVKKY
-546 ITKAY
+546 VATAY
-551 PTPPTLIEQL
+551 PTPPTLLEQL
-561 MEKATGNGNNLDE
+561 LDKATGNGNNLDE
-574 QMKATLGTLYE
+574 QMKSTLGTLYE
-585 PFYIIKSL
+585 PFCIIKSL

-606 NINEKT
+606 DINGKT

>member
-1 MFFLL
+1 
-6 TLPQIDIFVMKQFLK
+6 MKQFLK

-33 FCIFTVICF
+33 LCIFTVICF
-42 AVIAGVA
+42 TIIVGVTA
-49 ATSDSTD
+49 SSDSTG
-56 IRDGSVLVV
+56 ISEGSVLVV
-65 KLNGDIVEHVGGDD
+65 KLNGDIVEHVGEGSVD
-79 VNRMM
+79 RMM
-84 GVTPS
+84 GVMPS
-89 SQGVDDIVT
+89 SQGVDDIVM

-105 EPNVKGIYVESGLML
+105 EPNIKGIYVESGQML

-131 ALLRFKTSKKWIVS
+131 ALLRFKTSKKWVVS

-185 DLLEKFGVKMTV
+185 DLLDKFGVKMTV

-202 YKSATEQYTESKMS
+202 YKSATEQYTESQMS
-216 DANREQVTRYVSSLW
+216 DANREQVTRYIGSLW
-231 ATVATEIG
+231 TTVTTEIG
-239 KSRGISKDS
+239 KSRGISAEAINK
-248 VNAYADNVTMAQ
+248 YADNVTMAQ
-260 PVAQLIKQRLIDK
+260 PAELLIKQRLIDK

-286 LLKQDADE
+286 LLKQDADAD
-294 EIKQIT
+294 IKQVSCT
-300 CSELATK
+300 ELATK
-307 VRSDMDSSTD
+307 TRTVNESATD

-324 AEGSIVQNAE
+324 AEGSIVQSSE

-346 SKSMVKDLDELAK
+346 SKDMVKDLDKLAK
-359 DDDVKAV
+359 DDNVKAV
-366 VIRINSGGG
+366 VIRVNSGGG

-383 WHSVATLKEKKPVV
+383 WHSVATLKAKKPVV

-408 YYLSAPAS
+408 YYFSAPAS

-460 MSLLQTARPFDAEE
+460 MSLLQRARPFDAEE
-474 EALLR
+474 EALLQ

-494 DGRKMPIAKV
+494 DGRKMPVAKV

-518 MRLKLVDEIGGMP
+518 KKLKLVDEIGGMP
-531 EAIKKAAELAKVKNY
+531 EAVKKAAELAKVKKY
-546 ITKAY
+546 VATAY
-551 PTPPTLIEQL
+551 PTPPTLLEQL
-561 MEKATGNGNNLDE
+561 LDKATGNGNNLDE
-574 QMKATLGTLYE
+574 QMKSTLGTLYE
-585 PFYIIKSL
+585 PFCIIKSL

-606 NINEKT
+606 DINGKT

>member
-1 MFFLL
+1 
-6 TLPQIDIFVMKQFLK
+6 MKQFLK

-33 FCIFTVICF
+33 LCIFTVICF
-42 AVIAGVA
+42 TIIVGVTA
-49 ATSDSTD
+49 SSDSTV
-56 IRDGSVLVV
+56 ISEGSVLVV
-65 KLNGDIVEHVGGDD
+65 KLNGDIVEHVGEGSVD
-79 VNRMM
+79 RMM
-84 GVTPS
+84 GVMPS
-89 SQGVDDIVT
+89 SQGVDDIVM

-105 EPNVKGIYVESGLML
+105 EPNIKGIYVESGQML

-131 ALLRFKTSKKWIVS
+131 ALLRFKTSKKWVVS

-185 DLLEKFGVKMTV
+185 DLLDKFGVKMTV

-202 YKSATEQYTESKMS
+202 YKSATEQYTESQMS
-216 DANREQVTRYVSSLW
+216 DANREQVTRYIGSLW
-231 ATVATEIG
+231 TTVTTEIG
-239 KSRGISKDS
+239 KSRGISAEAINK
-248 VNAYADNVTMAQ
+248 YADNVTMAQ
-260 PVAQLIKQRLIDK
+260 PAELLIKQRLIDK

-294 EIKQIT
+294 DIKQVSCT
-300 CSELATK
+300 ELATK
-307 VRSDMDSSTD
+307 TRTD
-317 DKIAIYY
+317 NESATGDKIAIYY
-324 AEGSIVQNAE
+324 AEGSIVQSSE

-346 SKSMVKDLDELAK
+346 SKDMVKDLDKLAK
-359 DDDVKAV
+359 DDNVKAV
-366 VIRINSGGG
+366 VIRVNSGGG

-383 WHSVATLKEKKPVV
+383 WHSVATLKAKKPVV

-408 YYLSAPAS
+408 YYFSAPAS

-460 MSLLQTARPFDAEE
+460 MSLLQRARPFDAEE
-474 EALLR
+474 EALLQ

-494 DGRKMPIAKV
+494 DGRKMPVAKV

-518 MRLKLVDEIGGMP
+518 KKLKLVDEIGGMP
-531 EAIKKAAELAKVKNY
+531 EAVKKAAELAKVKKY
-546 ITKAY
+546 VATAY
-551 PTPPTLIEQL
+551 PTPPTLLEQL
-561 MEKATGNGNNLDE
+561 LDKATGNGNNLDE
-574 QMKATLGTLYE
+574 QMKSTLGTLYE
-585 PFYIIKSL
+585 PFCIIKSL

-606 NINEKT
+606 DINGKT

>member
-1 MFFLL
+1 M
-6 TLPQIDIFVMKQFLK
+6 PQIDIFAMKQFLK

-33 FCIFTVICF
+33 LCIFTVICF
-42 AVIAGVA
+42 TIIVGVTA
-49 ATSDSTD
+49 SSDSTV
-56 IRDGSVLVV
+56 ISEGSVLVV
-65 KLNGDIVEHVGGDD
+65 KLNGDIVEHVGEGSVD
-79 VNRMM
+79 RMM
-84 GVTPS
+84 GVMPS
-89 SQGVDDIVT
+89 SQGVDDIVM

-105 EPNVKGIYVESGLML
+105 EPNIKGIYVESGQML

-131 ALLRFKTSKKWIVS
+131 ALLRFKTSKKWVVS

-185 DLLEKFGVKMTV
+185 DLLDKFGVKMTV

-202 YKSATEQYTESKMS
+202 YKSATEQYTESQMS
-216 DANREQVTRYVSSLW
+216 DANREQVTRYIGSLW
-231 ATVATEIG
+231 TTVTTEIG
-239 KSRGISKDS
+239 KSRGISAEAINK
-248 VNAYADNVTMAQ
+248 YADNVTMAQ
-260 PVAQLIKQRLIDK
+260 PAELLIKQRLIDK

-294 EIKQIT
+294 DIKQVSCT
-300 CSELATK
+300 ELATK
-307 VRSDMDSSTD
+307 TRTANESATE

-324 AEGSIVQNAE
+324 AEGSIVQSAE

-346 SKSMVKDLDELAK
+346 SKDMVKDLDKLAK
-359 DDDVKAV
+359 DDNVKAV
-366 VIRINSGGG
+366 VIRVNSGGG

-383 WHSVATLKEKKPVV
+383 WHSVAMLKEKKPVV

-408 YYLSAPAS
+408 YYFSAPAS

-460 MSLLQTARPFDAEE
+460 MSLLQRARPFDAEE
-474 EALLR
+474 EALLQ

-494 DGRKMPIAKV
+494 DGRKMPVAKV

-518 MRLKLVDEIGGMP
+518 KKLKLVDEIGGMP
-531 EAIKKAAELAKVKNY
+531 EAVKKAAELAKVKKY
-546 ITKAY
+546 VATAY
-551 PTPPTLIEQL
+551 PTPPTLLEQL
-561 MEKATGNGNNLDE
+561 LDKATGNGNNLDE
-574 QMKATLGTLYE
+574 QMKSTLGTLYE
-585 PFYIIKSL
+585 PFCIIKSL

-606 NINEKT
+606 DINGKT

>member
-1 MFFLL
+1 
-6 TLPQIDIFVMKQFLK
+6 MKQFLK

-33 FCIFTVICF
+33 GCIFTVICF
-42 AVIAGVA
+42 ITIAGMTA
-49 ATSDSTD
+49 GGDSTV
-56 IRDGSVLVV
+56 ISEGSVLVV
-65 KLNGDIVEHVGGDD
+65 KLNGDIVEHVGEGSVD
-79 VNRMM
+79 RMM
-84 GVTPS
+84 GVMPS
-89 SQGVDDIVT
+89 SQGVDDIVM

-105 EPNVKGIYVESGLML
+105 EPNIKGIYVESGQML

-131 ALLRFKTSKKWIVS
+131 ALLRFKTSKKWVVS

-185 DLLEKFGVKMTV
+185 DLLDKFGVKMTV

-202 YKSATEQYTESKMS
+202 YKSATEQYTESQMS
-216 DANREQVTRYVSSLW
+216 DANREQVTRYIGSLW
-231 ATVATEIG
+231 TTVTTEIG
-239 KSRGISKDS
+239 KSRGISAEAINK
-248 VNAYADNVTMAQ
+248 YADNVTMAQ
-260 PVAQLIKQRLIDK
+260 PAELLIKQRLIDK

-294 EIKQIT
+294 DIKQVSCT
-300 CSELATK
+300 ELATK
-307 VRSDMDSSTD
+307 TRTVNDSATD

-324 AEGSIVQNAE
+324 AEGSIVQSAE

-346 SKSMVKDLDELAK
+346 SKDMVKDLDKLAK
-359 DDDVKAV
+359 DDNVKAV
-366 VIRINSGGG
+366 VIRVNSGGG

-383 WHSVATLKEKKPVV
+383 WHSVATLKAKKPVV

-408 YYLSAPAS
+408 YYFSAPAS

-460 MSLLQTARPFDAEE
+460 MSLLQRARPFDAEE
-474 EALLR
+474 KALLQ

-494 DGRKMPIAKV
+494 DGRKMPVAKV

-518 MRLKLVDEIGGMP
+518 KKLKLVDEIGGMP
-531 EAIKKAAELAKVKNY
+531 EAVKKAAELAKVKKY
-546 ITKAY
+546 VATAY
-551 PTPPTLIEQL
+551 PTPPTLLEQL
-561 MEKATGNGNNLDE
+561 LDKATGNGNNLDE
-574 QMKATLGTLYE
+574 QMKSTLGTLYE
-585 PFYIIKSL
+585 PFCIIKSL

-606 NINEKT
+606 DINGKT

>member
-1 MFFLL
+1 
-6 TLPQIDIFVMKQFLK
+6 MKQFLK

-33 FCIFTVICF
+33 LCIFTVICF
-42 AVIAGVA
+42 TIIVGVTA
-49 ATSDSTD
+49 SSDSAG
-56 IRDGSVLVV
+56 ISEGSVLVV
-65 KLNGDIVEHVGGDD
+65 KLNGDIVEHVGEGSVD
-79 VNRMM
+79 RMM
-84 GVTPS
+84 GVMPS
-89 SQGVDDIVT
+89 SQGVDDIVM

-105 EPNVKGIYVESGLML
+105 EPNIKGIYVESGQML

-131 ALLRFKTSKKWIVS
+131 ALLRFKTSKKWVVS

-185 DLLEKFGVKMTV
+185 DLLDKFGVKMTV

-202 YKSATEQYTESKMS
+202 YKSATEQYTESQMS
-216 DANREQVTRYVSSLW
+216 DANREQVTRYIGSLW
-231 ATVATEIG
+231 TTVTTEIG
-239 KSRGISKDS
+239 KSRGISAEAINK
-248 VNAYADNVTMAQ
+248 YADNVTMAQ
-260 PVAQLIKQRLIDK
+260 PAELLIKQRLIDK

-286 LLKQDADE
+286 LLKQDADAD
-294 EIKQIT
+294 IKQVSCT
-300 CSELATK
+300 ELATK
-307 VRSDMDSSTD
+307 TRTVNESATD

-324 AEGSIVQNAE
+324 AEGSIVQSSE

-346 SKSMVKDLDELAK
+346 SKDMVKDLDKLAK
-359 DDDVKAV
+359 DDNVKAV
-366 VIRINSGGG
+366 VIRVNSGGG

-383 WHSVATLKEKKPVV
+383 WHSVATLKAKKPVV

-408 YYLSAPAS
+408 YYFSAPAS

-460 MSLLQTARPFDAEE
+460 MSLLQRARPFDAEE
-474 EALLR
+474 EALLQ

-494 DGRKMPIAKV
+494 DGRKMPVAKV

-518 MRLKLVDEIGGMP
+518 KNLKLVDEIGGMP
-531 EAIKKAAELAKVKNY
+531 EAVKKAAELAKVKKY
-546 ITKAY
+546 VATAY
-551 PTPPTLIEQL
+551 PTPPTLLEQL
-561 MEKATGNGNNLDE
+561 LDKATGNGNNLDE
-574 QMKATLGTLYE
+574 QMKSTLGTLYE
-585 PFYIIKSL
+585 PFCIIKSL

-606 NINEKT
+606 DINGKT

>member
-42 AVIAGVA
+42 TVIASVA

-56 IRDGSVLVV
+56 ISDGSVLVV

-105 EPNVKGIYVESGLML
+105 EPNIKGIYVESGMML

-185 DLLEKFGVKMTV
+185 DLLEKFGIKMTV

-216 DANREQVTRYVSSLW
+216 DANREQVTRYIGSLW
-231 ATVATEIG
+231 TTVTTEIG

-248 VNAYADNVTMAQ
+248 INAYADNVTMAQ
-260 PVAQLIKQRLIDK
+260 PAALLIKQHLIDK
-273 TMYANEVKAEIKK
+273 TMYANEVKTEIKK

-307 VRSDMDSSTD
+307 VRSDMESGTD

-324 AEGSIVQNAE
+324 AEGSIVQSAE

-346 SKSMVKDLDELAK
+346 SKKMVKDLDELAK

-383 WHSVATLKEKKPVV
+383 WHSVAMLKEKKPVV

-474 EALLR
+474 EALLQ

-531 EAIKKAAELAKVKNY
+531 EALKKAAELAKVKKY
-546 ITKAY
+546 TTTAY
-551 PTPPTLIEQL
+551 PTTPTLFEQL

-585 PFYIIKSL
+585 PFHIIKSL
-593 ETQNPIQARCEYI
+593 EKQNPIQARCEYI

>member
-1 MFFLL
+1 
-6 TLPQIDIFVMKQFLK
+6 MKQFLK
-21 YVCATVVGLLIT
+21 YVCATVVGIVIT
-33 FCIFTVICF
+33 SCLFAFICF
-42 AVIAGVA
+42 AIVAGMA
-49 ATSDSTD
+49 AAGESTD
-56 IRDGSVLVV
+56 ISEGSVLVV
-65 KLNGDIVEHVGGDD
+65 KLNGDIVEHARGGSVDQ
-79 VNRMM
+79 MM
-84 GVTPS
+84 GVAPS
-89 SQGVDDIVT
+89 AQGVDDIVM
-98 AIDAAAK
+98 AIEAAAK
-105 EPNVKGIYVESGLML
+105 EPNVKGIYVESGQIL
-120 SDYSALREIRN
+120 SNYSALREIRT

-202 YKSATEQYTESKMS
+202 YKSATEQYTESQMS
-216 DANREQVTRYVSSLW
+216 DANREQVTRYINSLW
-231 ATVATEIG
+231 TTVTTEIG
-239 KSRGISKDS
+239 KSRGISAETI
-248 VNAYADNVTMAQ
+248 NTYADNVTMAQ
-260 PVAQLIKQRLIDK
+260 PAAQLIKQRLIDN
-273 TMYANEVKAEIKK
+273 TMYANEVKTEIKK

-294 EIKQIT
+294 EIKQVT
-300 CSELATK
+300 CSELAAKT
-307 VRSDMDSSTD
+307 RSDRETATD
-317 DKIAIYY
+317 DKIAVYY
-324 AEGSIVQNAE
+324 AEGNIVQSTE
-334 AGLLFSGGQSIV
+334 AGMLFGGSQSIV
-346 SKSMVKDLDELAK
+346 SKNMVKDLDELAK

-383 WHSVATLKEKKPVV
+383 WHSVAMLKAKKPVV

-460 MSLLQTARPFDAEE
+460 MSLLQTARHFDAEE
-474 EALLR
+474 ETLLQ

-494 DGRKMPIAKV
+494 DGRKMPVAKV

-518 MRLKLVDEIGGMP
+518 KRLKLVDEIGGMP
-531 EAIKKAAELAKVKNY
+531 EAVKKAAELAK
-546 ITKAY
+546 TKTYVTMDY

-561 MEKATGNGNNLDE
+561 LEKATGNGNNLDE
-574 QMKATLGTLYE
+574 QMRGTLGTLYE
-585 PFYIIKSL
+585 PFCIIKSL
-593 ETQNPIQARCEYI
+593 ETQSPIQARCEYI
-606 NINEKT
+606 DMNSKVK
-612 N
+612 

>member
-1 MFFLL
+1 
-6 TLPQIDIFVMKQFLK
+6 MKQFLK

-33 FCIFTVICF
+33 LCIFTVICF
-42 AVIAGVA
+42 TIIVGVTASSDSAVI
-49 ATSDSTD
+49 SE
-56 IRDGSVLVV
+56 GSVLVV
-65 KLNGDIVEHVGGDD
+65 KLNGDIVEHVGEGSVD
-79 VNRMM
+79 RMM
-84 GVTPS
+84 GVMPS
-89 SQGVDDIVT
+89 SQGVDDIVM
-98 AIDAAAK
+98 AIDEAAK
-105 EPNVKGIYVESGLML
+105 EPNIKGIYVESGQML

-131 ALLRFKTSKKWIVS
+131 ALLRFKTSKKWVVS

-185 DLLEKFGVKMTV
+185 DLLDKFGVKMTV

-202 YKSATEQYTESKMS
+202 YKSATEQYTESQMS
-216 DANREQVTRYVSSLW
+216 DANREQVTRYIGSLW
-231 ATVATEIG
+231 TTVTTEIG
-239 KSRGISKDS
+239 KSRGISAEAINK
-248 VNAYADNVTMAQ
+248 YADNVTMAQ
-260 PVAQLIKQRLIDK
+260 PAELLIKQRLIDK

-294 EIKQIT
+294 DIKQVSCT
-300 CSELATK
+300 ELATK
-307 VRSDMDSSTD
+307 TRTD
-317 DKIAIYY
+317 NESATGDKIAIYY
-324 AEGSIVQNAE
+324 AEGSIVQSAE

-346 SKSMVKDLDELAK
+346 SKDMVKDLDKLAK
-359 DDDVKAV
+359 DDNVKAV
-366 VIRINSGGG
+366 VIRVNSGGG

-383 WHSVATLKEKKPVV
+383 WHSVATLKAKKPVV

-408 YYLSAPAS
+408 YYFSAPAS

-460 MSLLQTARPFDAEE
+460 MSLLQRARPFDAEE
-474 EALLR
+474 EALLQ

-494 DGRKMPIAKV
+494 DGRKMPVAKV

-518 MRLKLVDEIGGMP
+518 KKLKLVDEIGGMP
-531 EAIKKAAELAKVKNY
+531 EAVKKAAELAKVKKY
-546 ITKAY
+546 VATAY
-551 PTPPTLIEQL
+551 PTPPTLLEQL
-561 MEKATGNGNNLDE
+561 LDKATGNGNNLDE
-574 QMKATLGTLYE
+574 QMKSTLGTLYE
-585 PFYIIKSL
+585 PFCIIKSL

-606 NINEKT
+606 DINGKT

>member
-1 MFFLL
+1 
-6 TLPQIDIFVMKQFLK
+6 MKQFLK

-33 FCIFTVICF
+33 LCIFTVICF
-42 AVIAGVA
+42 TIIVGVTA
-49 ATSDSTD
+49 SSDSAG
-56 IRDGSVLVV
+56 ISEGSVLVV
-65 KLNGDIVEHVGGDD
+65 KLNGDIVEHVGEGSVD
-79 VNRMM
+79 RMM
-84 GVTPS
+84 GVMPS
-89 SQGVDDIVT
+89 SQGVDDIVM

-105 EPNVKGIYVESGLML
+105 EPNIKGIYVESGQML

-131 ALLRFKTSKKWIVS
+131 ALLRFKTSKKWVVS

-185 DLLEKFGVKMTV
+185 DLLDKFGVKMTV

-202 YKSATEQYTESKMS
+202 YKSATEQYTESQMS
-216 DANREQVTRYVSSLW
+216 DANREQVTRYIGSLW
-231 ATVATEIG
+231 TTVTTEIG
-239 KSRGISKDS
+239 KSRGISAEAINK
-248 VNAYADNVTMAQ
+248 YADNVTMAQ
-260 PVAQLIKQRLIDK
+260 PAELLIKQRLIDK

-286 LLKQDADE
+286 LLKQDADAD
-294 EIKQIT
+294 IKQVSCT
-300 CSELATK
+300 ELATK
-307 VRSDMDSSTD
+307 TRTVNDSATE

-324 AEGSIVQNAE
+324 AEGSIVQSSE

-346 SKSMVKDLDELAK
+346 SKDMVKDLDKLAK
-359 DDDVKAV
+359 DDNVKAV
-366 VIRINSGGG
+366 VIRVNSGGG

-383 WHSVATLKEKKPVV
+383 WHSVATLKAKKPVV

-408 YYLSAPAS
+408 YYFSAPAS

-460 MSLLQTARPFDAEE
+460 MSLLQRARPFDAEE
-474 EALLR
+474 EALLQ

-494 DGRKMPIAKV
+494 DGRKMPVAKV

-518 MRLKLVDEIGGMP
+518 KNLKLVDEIGGMP
-531 EAIKKAAELAKVKNY
+531 EAVKKAAELAKVKKY
-546 ITKAY
+546 VATAY
-551 PTPPTLIEQL
+551 PTPPTLLEQL
-561 MEKATGNGNNLDE
+561 LDKATGNGNNLDE
-574 QMKATLGTLYE
+574 QMKSTLGTLYE
-585 PFYIIKSL
+585 PFCIIKSL

-606 NINEKT
+606 DINGKT

>member
-1 MFFLL
+1 
-6 TLPQIDIFVMKQFLK
+6 MKQFLK

-33 FCIFTVICF
+33 LCIFTVICF
-42 AVIAGVA
+42 TIIVGVTA
-49 ATSDSTD
+49 SSDSTV
-56 IRDGSVLVV
+56 ISEGSVLVV
-65 KLNGDIVEHVGGDD
+65 KLNGDIVEHVGEGSVD
-79 VNRMM
+79 RMM
-84 GVTPS
+84 GVMPS
-89 SQGVDDIVT
+89 SQGVDDIVM

-105 EPNVKGIYVESGLML
+105 EPNIKGIYVESGQML

-131 ALLRFKTSKKWIVS
+131 ALLRFKTSKKWVVS

-185 DLLEKFGVKMTV
+185 DLLDKFGVKMTV

-202 YKSATEQYTESKMS
+202 YKSATEQYTESQMS
-216 DANREQVTRYVSSLW
+216 DANREQVTRYIGSLW
-231 ATVATEIG
+231 TTVTTEIG
-239 KSRGISKDS
+239 KSRGISAEAINK
-248 VNAYADNVTMAQ
+248 YADNVTMAQ
-260 PVAQLIKQRLIDK
+260 PAELLIKQRLIDK

-294 EIKQIT
+294 DIKQVSCT
-300 CSELATK
+300 ELATK
-307 VRSDMDSSTD
+307 TRTDNESATD

-324 AEGSIVQNAE
+324 AEGSIVQSAE

-346 SKSMVKDLDELAK
+346 SKDMVKDLDKLAK
-359 DDDVKAV
+359 DDNVKAV
-366 VIRINSGGG
+366 VIRVNSGGG

-383 WHSVATLKEKKPVV
+383 WHSVATLKAKKPVV

-408 YYLSAPAS
+408 YYFSAPAS

-460 MSLLQTARPFDAEE
+460 MSLLQRARPFDAEE
-474 EALLR
+474 EALLQ

-494 DGRKMPIAKV
+494 DGRKMPVAKV

-518 MRLKLVDEIGGMP
+518 KKLKLVDEIGGMP
-531 EAIKKAAELAKVKNY
+531 EAVKKAAELAKVKKY
-546 ITKAY
+546 VATAY
-551 PTPPTLIEQL
+551 PTPPTLLEQL
-561 MEKATGNGNNLDE
+561 LDKATGNGNNLDE
-574 QMKATLGTLYE
+574 QMKSTLGTLYE
-585 PFYIIKSL
+585 PFCIIKSL

-606 NINEKT
+606 DINGKT

>member
-1 MFFLL
+1 
-6 TLPQIDIFVMKQFLK
+6 MKQFLK

-33 FCIFTVICF
+33 GCILTVICF
-42 AVIAGVA
+42 VAVAGMTA
-49 ATSDSTD
+49 GGDSTD
-56 IRDGSVLVV
+56 ISDGSVLVV
-65 KLNGDIVEHVGGDD
+65 KLNGEIVEHAEGGSVDQ
-79 VNRMM
+79 MM
-84 GVTPS
+84 GVASS
-89 SQGVDDIVT
+89 SQGVDDIVI

-105 EPNVKGIYVESGLML
+105 EPNIKGIYVESGRML
-120 SDYSALREIRN
+120 SDYGALREIRN
-131 ALLRFKTSKKWIVS
+131 ALLRFKASKKWIVS

-161 DKVWMNPEGTL
+161 DKIWMNPEGTL

-185 DLLEKFGVKMTV
+185 DLLDKFGVKMTV

-202 YKSATEQYTESKMS
+202 YKSATEQYTESQMS
-216 DANREQVTRYVSSLW
+216 DANREQVTRYIGSLW
-231 ATVATEIG
+231 TTLTTEIG
-239 KSRGISKDS
+239 KSRGISVES
-248 VNAYADNVTMAQ
+248 INEYADNVTMAQ
-260 PVAQLIKQRLIDK
+260 PAALLVKQRLIDK
-273 TMYANEVKAEIKK
+273 TMYANEVKTELKK

-294 EIKQIT
+294 EIKQVT

-307 VRSDMDSSTD
+307 TRTDNESAAD

-324 AEGSIVQNAE
+324 AEGSIVQSSE
-334 AGLLFSGGQSIV
+334 AGLLFSSGQSIV
-346 SKSMVKDLDELAK
+346 SKDMVKDLDKLAK

-366 VIRINSGGG
+366 VIRVNSGGG

-435 PDMTRLYKEKLGLT
+435 PDMTRLYQEKLGLK

-460 MSLLQTARPFDAEE
+460 MSLLQGARPFDAEE
-474 EALLR
+474 VALLQ

-518 MRLKLVDEIGGMP
+518 IKLKLVDQIGGMP
-531 EAIKKAAELAKVKNY
+531 EAVKKAAELAKVKDY
-546 ITKAY
+546 VTKAY
-551 PTPPTLIEQL
+551 PASPTIIEQL
-561 MEKATGNGNNLDE
+561 LDKATGNGNNLDE
-574 QMKATLGTLYE
+574 QMKSTLGTLYE
-585 PFYIIKSL
+585 PFCIIKSL
-593 ETQNPIQARCEYI
+593 ETQNPIQARCEFI
-606 NINEKT
+606 DKNWKT

>member
-1 MFFLL
+1 M
-6 TLPQIDIFVMKQFLK
+6 PQIDIFAMKQFLK

-33 FCIFTVICF
+33 LCIFTVICF
-42 AVIAGVA
+42 TIIVGVTA
-49 ATSDSTD
+49 SSDSTV
-56 IRDGSVLVV
+56 ISEGSVLVV
-65 KLNGDIVEHVGGDD
+65 KLNGDIVEHVGEGSVD
-79 VNRMM
+79 RMM
-84 GVTPS
+84 GVMPS
-89 SQGVDDIVT
+89 SQGVDDIVM

-105 EPNVKGIYVESGLML
+105 EPNIKGIYVESGQML

-131 ALLRFKTSKKWIVS
+131 ALLRFKTSKKWVVS

-185 DLLEKFGVKMTV
+185 DLLDKFGVKMTV

-202 YKSATEQYTESKMS
+202 YKSATEQYTESQMS
-216 DANREQVTRYVSSLW
+216 DANREQVTRYIGSLW
-231 ATVATEIG
+231 TTVTTEIG
-239 KSRGISKDS
+239 KSRGISAEAINK
-248 VNAYADNVTMAQ
+248 YADNVTMAQ
-260 PVAQLIKQRLIDK
+260 PAELLIKQRLIDK

-294 EIKQIT
+294 DIKQVSCT
-300 CSELATK
+300 ELATK
-307 VRSDMDSSTD
+307 TRTD
-317 DKIAIYY
+317 NESATGDKIAIYY
-324 AEGSIVQNAE
+324 AEGSIVQSSE

-346 SKSMVKDLDELAK
+346 SKDMVKDLDKLAK
-359 DDDVKAV
+359 DDNVKAV
-366 VIRINSGGG
+366 VIRVNSGGG

-383 WHSVATLKEKKPVV
+383 WHSVATLKAKKPVV

-408 YYLSAPAS
+408 YYFSAPAS

-460 MSLLQTARPFDAEE
+460 MSLLQRARPFDAEE
-474 EALLR
+474 EALLQ

-494 DGRKMPIAKV
+494 DGRKMPVAKV

-518 MRLKLVDEIGGMP
+518 KKLKLVDEIGGMP
-531 EAIKKAAELAKVKNY
+531 EAVKKAAELAKVKKY
-546 ITKAY
+546 VATAY
-551 PTPPTLIEQL
+551 PTPPTLLEQL
-561 MEKATGNGNNLDE
+561 LDKATGNGNNLDE
-574 QMKATLGTLYE
+574 QMKSTLGTLYE
-585 PFYIIKSL
+585 PFCIIKSL

-606 NINEKT
+606 DINGKT

>member
-1 MFFLL
+1 M
-6 TLPQIDIFVMKQFLK
+6 
-21 YVCATVVGLLIT
+21 
-33 FCIFTVICF
+33 
-42 AVIAGVA
+42 GVTA
-49 ATSDSTD
+49 SSDSTV
-56 IRDGSVLVV
+56 ISEGSVLVV
-65 KLNGDIVEHVGGDD
+65 KLNGDIVEHVGEGSVD
-79 VNRMM
+79 RMM
-84 GVTPS
+84 GVMPS
-89 SQGVDDIVT
+89 SQGVDDIVM

-105 EPNVKGIYVESGLML
+105 EPNIKGIYVESGQML

-131 ALLRFKTSKKWIVS
+131 ALLRFKTSKKWVVS

-185 DLLEKFGVKMTV
+185 DLLDKFGVKMTV

-202 YKSATEQYTESKMS
+202 YKSATEQYTESQMS
-216 DANREQVTRYVSSLW
+216 DANREQVTRYIGSLW
-231 ATVATEIG
+231 TTVTTEIG
-239 KSRGISKDS
+239 KSRGISAEAINK
-248 VNAYADNVTMAQ
+248 YADNVTMAQ
-260 PVAQLIKQRLIDK
+260 PAELLIKQRLIDK

-294 EIKQIT
+294 DIKQVSCT
-300 CSELATK
+300 ELATK
-307 VRSDMDSSTD
+307 TRTDNESATD

-324 AEGSIVQNAE
+324 AEGSIVQSAE

-346 SKSMVKDLDELAK
+346 SKDMVKDLDKLAK

-366 VIRINSGGG
+366 VIRVNSGGG

-383 WHSVATLKEKKPVV
+383 WHSVATLKAKKPVV

-408 YYLSAPAS
+408 YYFSAPAS

-460 MSLLQTARPFDAEE
+460 MSLLQRARPFDAEE
-474 EALLR
+474 EALLQ

-494 DGRKMPIAKV
+494 DGRKMPVAKV

-518 MRLKLVDEIGGMP
+518 KKLKLVDEIGGMP
-531 EAIKKAAELAKVKNY
+531 EAVKKAAELAKVKKY
-546 ITKAY
+546 VATAY
-551 PTPPTLIEQL
+551 PTPPTLLEQL
-561 MEKATGNGNNLDE
+561 LDKATGNGNNLDE
-574 QMKATLGTLYE
+574 QMKSTLGTLYE
-585 PFYIIKSL
+585 PFCIIKSL

-606 NINEKT
+606 DINGKT

>member
-1 MFFLL
+1 
-6 TLPQIDIFVMKQFLK
+6 MKQFLK

-33 FCIFTVICF
+33 LCIFTVICF
-42 AVIAGVA
+42 TIIVGVTA
-49 ATSDSTD
+49 SSDSTG
-56 IRDGSVLVV
+56 ISEGSVLVV
-65 KLNGDIVEHVGGDD
+65 KLNGDIVEHVGEGSVD
-79 VNRMM
+79 RMM
-84 GVTPS
+84 GVMPS
-89 SQGVDDIVT
+89 SQGVDDIVM

-105 EPNVKGIYVESGLML
+105 EPNIKGIYVESGQML

-131 ALLRFKTSKKWIVS
+131 ALLRFKTSKKWVVS

-185 DLLEKFGVKMTV
+185 DLLDKFGVKMTV

-202 YKSATEQYTESKMS
+202 YKSATEQYTESQMS
-216 DANREQVTRYVSSLW
+216 DANREQVTRYIGSLW
-231 ATVATEIG
+231 TTVTTEIG
-239 KSRGISKDS
+239 KSRGISAEAINK
-248 VNAYADNVTMAQ
+248 YADNVTMAQ
-260 PVAQLIKQRLIDK
+260 PAELLIKQRLIDK

-286 LLKQDADE
+286 LLKQDADAD
-294 EIKQIT
+294 IKQVSCT
-300 CSELATK
+300 ELATK
-307 VRSDMDSSTD
+307 TRTVNDSATE

-324 AEGSIVQNAE
+324 AEGSIVQSSE

-346 SKSMVKDLDELAK
+346 SKDMVKDLDKLAK
-359 DDDVKAV
+359 DDNVKAV
-366 VIRINSGGG
+366 VIRVNSGGG

-383 WHSVATLKEKKPVV
+383 WHSVATLKAKKPVV

-408 YYLSAPAS
+408 YYFSAPAS

-460 MSLLQTARPFDAEE
+460 MSLLQRARPFDAEE
-474 EALLR
+474 EALLQ

-494 DGRKMPIAKV
+494 DGRKMPVAKV

-518 MRLKLVDEIGGMP
+518 KNLKLVDEIGGMP
-531 EAIKKAAELAKVKNY
+531 EAVKKAAELAKVKKY
-546 ITKAY
+546 VATAY
-551 PTPPTLIEQL
+551 PTPPTLLEQL
-561 MEKATGNGNNLDE
+561 LDKATGNGNNLDE
-574 QMKATLGTLYE
+574 QMKSTLGTLYE
-585 PFYIIKSL
+585 PFCIIKSL

-606 NINEKT
+606 DINGKT

>member
-1 MFFLL
+1 
-6 TLPQIDIFVMKQFLK
+6 MKQFLK

-33 FCIFTVICF
+33 LCIFTVICF
-42 AVIAGVA
+42 TIIVGVTA
-49 ATSDSTD
+49 SSDSTG
-56 IRDGSVLVV
+56 ISEGSVLVV
-65 KLNGDIVEHVGGDD
+65 KLNGDIVEHVGEGSVD
-79 VNRMM
+79 RMM
-84 GVTPS
+84 GVMPS
-89 SQGVDDIVT
+89 SQGVDDIVM

-105 EPNVKGIYVESGLML
+105 EPNIKGIYVESGQML

-131 ALLRFKTSKKWIVS
+131 ALLRFKTSKKWVVS

-185 DLLEKFGVKMTV
+185 DLLDKFGVKMTV

-202 YKSATEQYTESKMS
+202 YKSATEQYTESQMS
-216 DANREQVTRYVSSLW
+216 DANREQVTRYIGSLW
-231 ATVATEIG
+231 TTVTTEIG
-239 KSRGISKDS
+239 KSRGISAEAINK
-248 VNAYADNVTMAQ
+248 YADNVTMAQ
-260 PVAQLIKQRLIDK
+260 PAELLIKQHLIDK

-294 EIKQIT
+294 DIKQVSCT
-300 CSELATK
+300 ELATK
-307 VRSDMDSSTD
+307 TRTANESATG

-324 AEGSIVQNAE
+324 AEGSIVQSAE

-346 SKSMVKDLDELAK
+346 SKDMVKDLDKLAK

-366 VIRINSGGG
+366 VIRVNSGGG

-383 WHSVATLKEKKPVV
+383 WHSVATLKAKKPVV

-408 YYLSAPAS
+408 YYFSAPAS

-460 MSLLQTARPFDAEE
+460 MSLLQRARPFDAEE
-474 EALLR
+474 EALLQ

-494 DGRKMPIAKV
+494 DGRKMPVAKV

-518 MRLKLVDEIGGMP
+518 KKLKLVDEIGGMP
-531 EAIKKAAELAKVKNY
+531 EAVKKAAELAKVKKY
-546 ITKAY
+546 VATAY
-551 PTPPTLIEQL
+551 PTPPTLLEQL
-561 MEKATGNGNNLDE
+561 LDKATGNGNNLDE
-574 QMKATLGTLYE
+574 QMKSTLGTLYE
-585 PFYIIKSL
+585 PFCIIKSL

-606 NINEKT
+606 DINGKT